1 MDKSILV
8 VDDEPQILSALKR
21 TLRKQSYSIL
31 FANDGHEALE
41 ILKQHEV
48 DLILSDYMMPGL
60 SGTELLTQAEKIQPN
75 SIRIILSGHSDFQT
89 VLESIK
95 EGVVHKFLA
104 KPWTNDVLIEQINK
118 ALDTGTCVDDVKGKV
133 SESEQRNVK
142 PKPSVFNQ
150 TFDIFLTLDNKITSI
165 APELAE
171 LFEYNADNI
180 CGEDIAILFTE
191 KSYQQH
197 LIFIEENISSQS
209 DWQLPV
215 KKRIGKTQ
223 HNSFLSIELAMAFT
237 AEKIIC
243 SITPLQGIAHKGKG
257 LDSILN
263 SIQGPYILIDK
274 SGNIRNFNDKLLD
287 VYQTFSQPEKS
298 QSFKTF
304 INACIGN
311 GAFPDAVGEEEIWF
325 DKFYTFDEGSNEHR
339 LVDDSWIKIKATR
352 APEGAKILLH
362 FDITEKKQMQ
372 LSLQAALIDAK
383 QAKDEKAE
391 VLNSV
396 QNNILTPM
404 KDDVMEPL
412 EQLKSTELD
421 LDQKN
426 HLDNVLESGSK
437 ILSSLDNITQK
448 GDG

>member
-21 TLRKQSYSIL
+21 TLRKQSYSVL
-31 FANDGHEALE
+31 FANDGHEALD

-75 SIRIILSGHSDFQT
+75 TVRIILSGHSDFQT

-118 ALDTGTCVDDVKGKV
+118 ALDTGSCENEVEAKSTIKR
-133 SESEQRNVK
+133 ESTQ
-142 PKPSVFNQ
+142 PTASVFNQ
-150 TFDIFLTLDNKITSI
+150 TFDIILTLENKISSI

-171 LFEYNADNI
+171 LFEYNVEDI
-180 CGEDIAILFTE
+180 CGQDIAILLAE

-197 LIFIEENISSQS
+197 QAYLAEKISDLA

-223 HNSFLSIELAMAFT
+223 HNAFLSIELAMVFT
-237 AEKIIC
+237 PEKIIC
-243 SITPLQGIAHKGKG
+243 SITPLQGLAHKSKG
-257 LDSILN
+257 LDSILK
-263 SIQGPYILIDK
+263 SIQGPYLLIDK
-274 SGNIRNFNDKLLD
+274 SGNIRNFNDRLLD
-287 VYQTFSQPEKS
+287 FYQDFQRPEKS
-298 QSFKTF
+298 QSFKYF
-304 INACIGN
+304 ISSCIEK
-311 GAFPDAVGEEEIWF
+311 GAFPDATDAEDAWF
-325 DKFYTFDEGSNEHR
+325 DKFYSFDEDSNEHR
-339 LVDDSWIKIKATR
+339 LTSDTWIKIKATR

-372 LSLQAALIDAK
+372 LSLQAALLDAK
-383 QAKDEKAE
+383 QAKEEKAE
-391 VLNSV
+391 VLESV
-396 QNNILTPM
+396 QKDILAPM
-404 KDDVMEPL
+404 KDGVMEPL
-412 EQLKSTELD
+412 SQLKDTELD
-421 LDQKN
+421 FEQKN
-426 HLDNVLESGSK
+426 HLENALESGSQ
-437 ILSSLDNITQK
+437 ILSNIDNITQK
-448 GDG
+448 GDD